1 MTAAEVQGGGGEGA
15 TGGGAVGVG
24 KRATAVLD
32 SALRDY
38 EI

>member
-24 KRATAVLD
+24 KRATALHLA
-32 SALRDY
+32 SQP
-38 EI
+38 IK